1 MARSPDGRE
10 KIAITYNAS
19 METLRVTR
27 HYASEEGE
35 IDSEAQGLAHRLD
48 PGENLRLR
56 ILLDGSVIEVIANGR
71 ARVTSRFY
79 PSDVN
84 SQGLRVINPEAVVNL
99 DVWEMAS
106 I

>member
-1 MARSPDGRE
+1 M
-10 KIAITYNAS
+10 
-19 METLRVTR
+19 
-27 HYASEEGE
+27 
-35 IDSEAQGLAHRLD
+35 AHRLD
-48 PGENLRLR
+48 PGENLELR

-79 PSDVN
+79 PSDAM
-84 SQGLRVINPEAVVNL
+84 SQGLRVISPEAVVSL